1 MANIVDKEYTATEII
16 RQDLERGGFTKEE
29 EKFFQGLAILIKQEK
44 AVVVRDKNTVFV
56 GIRKKPGVLEV
67 HMYTLDN
74 LTDMQEA
81 MRVALES
88 VKQSGVTTLES
99 ETDNPKIIRLLKSLG
114 LPLDVN
120 KKGKKYAWTMEIA
133 K

>member
-1 MANIVDKEYTATEII
+1 MATLVDKEYTATDII
-16 RQDLERGGFTKEE
+16 RKDLERGGFTKEE
-29 EKFFQGLAILIKQEK
+29 EKFLQGLAILIKQEK